1 MARRRKGRA
10 IDGVVLLD
18 KPQGVSSNHALQ
30 RIKYLYGAAKAGH
43 TGALDP
49 LATGMLPICLG
60 EATKFSQ
67 FLLEADKRYQT
78 TAKLGI
84 RTDSSDADGEVI
96 ERKAVG
102 DYSVEQIKALLVE
115 HFSGEIEQVPSMFS
129 ALKHN
134 GQPLYKLARQG
145 IKVEV
150 KSRRVTIYS
159 IELLDYR
166 PADAEIDLEVHC
178 SKGTYIRSIVED
190 LGLML
195 GCGAHVQVLRRL
207 DSGPYKAP
215 MMRTL
220 AEIEAIAGVGADEK
234 VTEAQKQCD
243 LEGLDALLLPAWTA
257 VDHLTRIT
265 IDEDQAVALG
275 YGQSI
280 QLIDHDQPAAEQI
293 LIFTRDESEPRFLGL
308 GQLSDDGV
316 LKPKRLIQTA
326 QG

>member
-10 IDGVVLLD
+10 IDGMVLLD
-18 KPQGVSSNHALQ
+18 KPAGVSSNHALQ
-30 RIKYLYGAAKAGH
+30 RVKYLYGAAKAGH

-67 FLLEADKRYQT
+67 FLLDADKRYQT

-84 RTDSSDADGEVI
+84 RTDSSDADGKVVET
-96 ERKAVG
+96 KPVG
-102 DYSVEQIKALLVE
+102 DYSVAQIESLLAE

-150 KSRRVTIYS
+150 KRRRVTIYS
-159 IELLDYR
+159 IELLAFR
-166 PADAEIDLEVHC
+166 PEACEMDLQVHC

-195 GCGAHVQVLRRL
+195 GCGAHVKVLRRL
-207 DSGPYKAP
+207 DAGPYQAP

-220 AEIEAIAGVGADEK
+220 AEIEAIAGVSADEK
-234 VTEAQKQCD
+234 VTEAEKQCD
-243 LEGLDALLLPAWTA
+243 LNALDALLLPAWTA
-257 VDHLTRIT
+257 VDHLPRVAIDAEQQVRI
-265 IDEDQAVALG
+265 G

-280 QLIDHDQPAAEQI
+280 PFDHAEAEQI
-293 LIFTRDESEPRFLGL
+293 LIFTQSENDARFLGL
-308 GQLSDDGV
+308 GQISDQGV
-316 LKPKRLIQTA
+316 LKPLRLIQTA
-326 QG
+326 PD

>member
-1 MARRRKGRA
+1 MARQRKGRA
-10 IDGVVLLD
+10 IDGLVLLD
-18 KPQGVSSNHALQ
+18 KPAGVTSNYVLQ
-30 RIKYLYGAAKAGH
+30 RIKFIYGAAKAGH

-78 TAKLGI
+78 TAKLGV

-96 ERKAVG
+96 ETKPVG
-102 DYSVEQIKALLVE
+102 DYPVEQIEALLVE

-150 KSRRVTIYS
+150 KSRRVTIYA
-159 IELLDYR
+159 IKLLALR
-166 PADAEIDLEVHC
+166 ADEIDLEVHC

-190 LGLML
+190 LGLLL

-215 MMRTL
+215 MMLTL
-220 AEIEAIAGVGADEK
+220 PQIEAIAGVGADEK
-234 VTEAQKQCD
+234 VTEAEKQCD
-243 LEGLDALLLPAWTA
+243 LKALDALLLPAWTA
-257 VDHLTRIT
+257 VDHLPRVE
-265 IDEDQAVALG
+265 IDAEQQRKIAH
-275 YGQSI
+275 GQPI
-280 QLIDHDQPAAEQI
+280 PCDQPPMDQV
-293 LIFTRDESEPRFLGL
+293 LIFTQGASEQRFLGL
-308 GQLSDDGV
+308 GQISDQGI
-316 LKPKRLIQTA
+316 LKPQRLIQTA